1 MNNDIKDIKD
11 TIEKIKKL
19 VNPAKLILFHRKVA
33 NNGLTMSFKICIIT
47 DSENKFEIEKQIYNS
62 VDSDIPFDVVLYTID
77 EWEKLKLNDT
87 SFANKILK
95 RGKVING
102 QTQ

>member
-1 MNNDIKDIKD
+1 MNNDITDIKD
-11 TIEKIKKL
+11 IIDKIEKL
-19 VNPAKLILFHRKVA
+19 VNPVKIILFHRKIA

-47 DSENKFEIEKQIYNS
+47 QSQNKLEIEKKIYKS
-62 VDSDIPFDVVLYTID
+62 VDSDVPFDVVLYTID
-77 EWEKLKLNDT
+77 EWEKLKSNDN

-102 QTQ
+102 QA